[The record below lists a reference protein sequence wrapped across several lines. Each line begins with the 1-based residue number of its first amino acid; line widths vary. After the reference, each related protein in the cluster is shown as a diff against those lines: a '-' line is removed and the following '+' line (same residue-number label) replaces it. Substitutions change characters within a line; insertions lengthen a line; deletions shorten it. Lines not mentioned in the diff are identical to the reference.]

1 MLVTVVPAKLR
12 IEPADMRA
20 YDAWQDR
27 EGLVDATDAVKLAWG
42 EYRPSWRKLREAE
55 MAAER
60 VADDRRKVPLACPVP
75 ATFWQ
80 AHLGVPGSQG
90 YGHNGQDDAL
100 RAPYRAFRDR
110 VRLSGGRSLWQAW
123 IALGQGEPLA
133 AVALGHEMD
142 ARYLANATHVLA
154 RWWREALG

>member
-27 EGLVDATDAVKLAWG
+27 EGLADAADAVKAAWAD
-42 EYRPSWRKLREAE
+42 YRPGWRKLREADLQ
-55 MAAER
+55 AER
-60 VADDRRKVPLACPVP
+60 SQDDRRKVPLACPVP

-80 AHLGVPGSQG
+80 AHTG
-90 YGHNGQDDAL
+90 DDAL
-100 RAPYRAFRDR
+100 RQPYRAFRDR

-133 AVALGHEMD
+133 AVALGHEME